1 MIVSEKHNF
10 LYIAVAKTGTSLL
23 ESHLTEHIN
32 KDDCITINRPADVA
46 NGGLHKHSR
55 HIDIVNAIP
64 ACKAY
69 WKFAFVRNPYDRVVS
84 WFSYLTQG
92 RNGKAVKKKH
102 LAAYGSRYLSGDF
115 KDFIMHCPPWIFN
128 NHFFFLCDEKEKIAV
143 DFIGRYENLAHDLN
157 TVCDTIAIP
166 RPHNPSYI
174 NRSKHKH
181 YSEYYDDETRNIVAE
196 KYKKDITYFG
206 YEFRLL
212 R

>member
-1 MIVSEKHNF
+1 MIVSEKHHF

-23 ESHLTEHIN
+23 ETHLTEHIN
-32 KDDCITINRPADVA
+32 KEDCIRINRPAAFA

-92 RNGKAVKKKH
+92 LNGKAVKKKH

-128 NHFFFLCDEKEKIAV
+128 NHFCFLVQSPPRHRPGWSSCSGGGCVSGVFPFHVYPPAHPSS
-143 DFIGRYENLAHDLN
+143 GRSH
-157 TVCDTIAIP
+157 TV
-166 RPHNPSYI
+166 
-174 NRSKHKH
+174 
-181 YSEYYDDETRNIVAE
+181 TRHCVCVGGTVA
-196 KYKKDITYFG
+196 
-206 YEFRLL
+206 
-212 R
+212 